1 MLTET
6 AVANL
11 PADLDQLSYQ
21 HFAMRGYTYAGD
33 AIDQDII
40 CQLLHMPLPATKQT
54 QDESPADSIGRWETL
69 GLSEIMLPQPG
80 EADRVTRHRLRQRLN
95 DSPLGREAILT
106 ARELKLALQEEEEV
120 EVELG
125 DHTWVITRK
134 DLETKVFLPYIQRI
148 NRQVNAL
155 LSKQNLATQT
165 VKQVVCTG
173 GSASLGAIARWLRQK
188 FPNATI
194 IQDTYAGEYSNSCSR
209 VAYGLANLCHYPNV
223 LDSNRH
229 QYNDY
234 FLLLELLRILPEQP
248 LPAGGILHLLE
259 QRGIN
264 TQACQ
269 AHVLALIE
277 GHLPPGLVPT
287 SGDRPLISARGT
299 DIAVYRGL
307 SELPLFRKQG
317 GQIYIADQTQG
328 ERLRSHL
335 STLLSTKSQSL
346 SEPMS
351 PDALISAA
359 VPTS

>member
-1 MLTET
+1 MLFR
-6 AVANL
+6 
-11 PADLDQLSYQ
+11 S
-21 HFAMRGYTYAGD
+21 
-33 AIDQDII
+33 IDQDII
-40 CQLLHMPLPATKQT
+40 CQLLHLPLQA
-54 QDESPADSIGRWETL
+54 QDGESEESVDSSSQWDCL
-69 GLSEIMLPQPG
+69 GLNELSLPQPG
-80 EADRVTRHRLRQRLN
+80 EADRVVRHRLRQRLN
-95 DSPLGREAILT
+95 DSPLGREAVLA
-106 ARELKLALQEEEEV
+106 ARELKVDLQEEEEV

-125 DHTWVITRK
+125 DHTWIVTRK

-155 LSKQNLATQT
+155 LSKQILAAQN

-194 IQDTYAGEYSNSCSR
+194 IQDTYSGEYSNSCSR
-209 VAYGLANLCHYPNV
+209 VAYGLANLCQYPKV

-264 TQACQ
+264 AQACQ

-287 SGDRPLISARGT
+287 SGDRPLISAQSS
-299 DIAVYRGL
+299 DIETYKAL

-317 GQIYIADQTQG
+317 GQIYIADPKQG

-335 STLLSTKSQSL
+335 ETLLSTKAQSL
-346 SEPMS
+346 GEPMTTES
-351 PDALISAA
+351 LTAA
-359 VPTS
+359 ASV